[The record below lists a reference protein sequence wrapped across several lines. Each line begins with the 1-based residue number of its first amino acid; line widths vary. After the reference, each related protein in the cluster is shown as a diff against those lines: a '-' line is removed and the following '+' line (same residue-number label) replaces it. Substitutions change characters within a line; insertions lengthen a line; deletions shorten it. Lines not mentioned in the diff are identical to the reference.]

1 MAPHARA
8 DFAAGGIN
16 LHCRGIDMAKIV
28 RCCLALTL
36 ALAVAACA
44 APPPPAPLQA
54 PPPPPK
60 HKLDAKT
67 QLETGRTY

>member
-1 MAPHARA
+1 MH
-8 DFAAGGIN
+8 F
-16 LHCRGIDMAKIV
+16 RGNNMAKIV
-28 RCCLALTL
+28 RSILALTL

-44 APPPPAPLQA
+44 APPPPAPLQS
-54 PPPPPK
+54 PPPPLK

>member
-1 MAPHARA
+1 MSKMIRA
-8 DFAAGGIN
+8 G
-16 LHCRGIDMAKIV
+16 
-28 RCCLALTL
+28 LAFFL
-36 ALAVAACA
+36 ALAIAACA
-44 APPPPAPLQA
+44 APPPPAPLQS

>member
-1 MAPHARA
+1 MPAR
-8 DFAAGGIN
+8 ISRRVESVC
-16 LHCRGIDMAKIV
+16 LSRGNDMAKIV
-28 RCCLALTL
+28 RTIVALTV

-67 QLETGRTY
+67 QLETGRSY